1 MSRYDLQTVGITDV
15 LRACR
20 IHVATG
26 AVDHVLMTQSMP
38 EATRV
43 ERAAGG
49 RLNRVVSAK
58 HRFYFFLDFQQVKR
72 PRDDRRG
79 AECGKESD
87 DTYRPP
93 VTRAVAVTH

>member
-1 MSRYDLQTVGITDV
+1 MSRYDLQTAGITDV

-58 HRFYFFLDFQQVKR
+58 HRFYFFWIFSRSSV
-72 PRDDRRG
+72 
-79 AECGKESD
+79 
-87 DTYRPP
+87 
-93 VTRAVAVTH
+93 RATIDVAPNAARKAMIPIALP